1 MALFLRRRGFAPA
14 APPLRRRSRGPLT
27 PHSAPSAHSLPLV
40 RSAIAFAPA
49 HPPTTSLVGT
59 PDSPLRSVGLASLR
73 SLANLNSSHHQ
84 ITNRPIRPG
93 ASLDPVTYWAKNLAM
108 QGRFRVQTFLKSGA
122 LAIAAAAICL
132 MLAVFV
138 PTLVGPASSNVPPQR
153 PTSEPRTGNDD
164 FTVSTTEELI
174 SSQTWRSP

>member
-1 MALFLRRRGFAPA
+1 M
-14 APPLRRRSRGPLT
+14 
-27 PHSAPSAHSLPLV
+27 
-40 RSAIAFAPA
+40 
-49 HPPTTSLVGT
+49 
-59 PDSPLRSVGLASLR
+59 
-73 SLANLNSSHHQ
+73 
-84 ITNRPIRPG
+84 
-93 ASLDPVTYWAKNLAM
+93 
-108 QGRFRVQTFLKSGA
+108 QTFLKSGA

-174 SSQTWRSP
+174 SSQTWRSPYAIPGSLAVLIVTWMYAYPRFRQRRDGSR